1 MHTGIFV
8 PYVYVWCWIVLS
20 YHPCVTQASF
30 TPFLAESLYKNL
42 RNVVPAED
50 RAESVHFLMVP
61 QPREELI
68 DTTIESAVSRMQ
80 SVIELGRVCRDR
92 RTLPVKV

>member
-1 MHTGIFV
+1 MGNKFFACLIAL
-8 PYVYVWCWIVLS
+8 LS
-20 YHPCVTQASF
+20 LLFTQASF

-61 QPREELI
+61 QPKEELI